1 MKALLLNRD
10 FKNVLQAIEHA
21 KGHLL
26 VTGRAGTG
34 KSTLLRLLKKTSRK
48 KIVFLA
54 PTGIAALN
62 IQGQTLHSFFHLPPR
77 LVDSNS
83 LDWPKNAK
91 IIKSIDTLVIDEIS
105 MVRADVID
113 HIDFQLR
120 RVRQSNQLFGG
131 VQVVLFGDLFQL
143 PPVLSGPF
151 EKQYFSKEYPSPYF
165 FDAHCLNSFPNFDFY
180 ELQQVHRQSQ
190 KFFIQWLEQ
199 IRRQRMDEDTLEN
212 FNSKVLAT
220 GQPVPDGAIVL
231 SGINAIAE
239 NINQKKLASLQAKP
253 KIYAGDFAGDFNRK
267 NIPTEEFLTLKAGA
281 QVMMIRND
289 THKRYVNGTIGF
301 VEEMGEKS
309 IKVRIKGKEEEKT
322 VEVEPFTWDL
332 LKYSYNREKDAI
344 ETQTIGS
351 FTQLP
356 IKLAWAMTIHKS
368 QGKTFDKVHIDL
380 GKGAFEFGQTYV
392 ALSRCRTFEGITLR
406 QPLRT
411 NDVFIDE
418 RIVDF
423 HQLYFR

>member
-10 FKNVLQAIEHA
+10 FKNVLQTIEQSTD
-21 KGHLL
+21 HLL

-77 LVDSNS
+77 LVESPA

-91 IIKSIDTLVIDEIS
+91 TIKSIDTLVIDEIS
-105 MVRADVID
+105 MVRADVMD
-113 HIDFQLR
+113 HIDFQLK
-120 RVRQSNQLFGG
+120 RVRQSKQLFGG

-151 EKQYFSKEYPSPYF
+151 EKQYFSKVYPSPYF
-165 FDAHCLNSFPNFDFY
+165 FDAHCLHSFPAFEFY

-199 IRRQRMDEDTLEN
+199 IRRQRMDEETLDN
-212 FNSKVLAT
+212 FNSRVLEP
-220 GQPVPDGAIVL
+220 GQSVPDGAIVL

-239 NINQKKLASLQAKP
+239 NINQKKLSSLETQP
-253 KIYAGDFAGDFNRK
+253 KIYKGDFAGDFNRK
-267 NIPTEEFLTLKAGA
+267 NIPTEEFLTLKQGA

-289 THKRYVNGTIGF
+289 SHKRYVNGTIGF
-301 VEEMGEKS
+301 VEEMAEKS
-309 IKVRIKGKEEEKT
+309 IKVRIKDKEEEKT

-332 LKYSYNREKDAI
+332 LKYSFNPEKDAI
-344 ETQTIGS
+344 EAKTIGS

-380 GKGAFEFGQTYV
+380 GKGAFEYGQTYV
-392 ALSRCRTFEGITLR
+392 ALSRCRTFEGISLR

-411 NDVFIDE
+411 EDVFIDE